1 MRVMLGL
8 TGASG
13 APYAARVLR
22 GLVTAGADVGV
33 VASAAGAQVVALE
46 LHKNRDLDPA
56 GAIDRFVAEN
66 GAGGEVRIWQAHD
79 YKAPYAS
86 GSSRTDVVIICP
98 CSMATVGTIA
108 GGAEANL
115 IHRAAGVQ
123 LKEGRR
129 LVLVPRE
136 TPLSDIHLENLLR
149 VKRAGA
155 RVVPA
160 MPGFYHLPE
169 TIDDL
174 IDFVAARVLA
184 AAGVEAGFN
193 RAWGEDEA

>member
-1 MRVMLGL
+1 MPRWWR
-8 TGASG
+8 S
-13 APYAARVLR
+13 
-22 GLVTAGADVGV
+22 
-33 VASAAGAQVVALE
+33 SC
-46 LHKNRDLDPA
+46 HKNRDLDPA

>member
-1 MRVMLGL
+1 MRVMLGI

-22 GLVTAGADVGV
+22 GLVEAGADVGV

-46 LHKNRDLDPA
+46 LHGNRDLDPA
-56 GAIDRFVAEN
+56 GAIERFVAEN
-66 GAGGEVRIWQAHD
+66 GGADVRVWGASD
-79 YKAPYAS
+79 YRAPYAS
-86 GSSRTDVVIICP
+86 GSSRTDAVIVCP

-149 VKRAGA
+149 VKRSGA

-160 MPGFYHLPE
+160 MPAFYHLPE
-169 TIDDL
+169 SIEDL
-174 IDFVAARVLA
+174 IDFVAARVLS
-184 AAGVEAGFN
+184 AAGVDAGFN
-193 RAWGEDEA
+193 RAWGEDQS

>member
-22 GLVTAGADVGV
+22 GLVEAGADVGV

-46 LHKNRDLDPA
+46 LHGNRDLDPA
-56 GAIDRFVAEN
+56 GAIERFVAEN
-66 GAGGEVRIWQAHD
+66 GGADVRVWGASD
-79 YKAPYAS
+79 YRAPYAS
-86 GSSRTDVVIICP
+86 GSSRTDAVIVCP

-149 VKRAGA
+149 VKRSGA

-160 MPGFYHLPE
+160 MPAFYHLPE
-169 TIDDL
+169 SIEDL
-174 IDFVAARVLA
+174 IDFVAARVLS
-184 AAGVEAGFN
+184 AAGVDAGFN
-193 RAWGEDEA
+193 RAWGEDQS

>member
-1 MRVMLGL
+1 MLGL

-22 GLVTAGADVGV
+22 ALVASGADVGV
-33 VASAAGAQVVALE
+33 VVSRAGAQVIALE
-46 LHKNRDLDPA
+46 LYGDREMNPA
-56 GAIDRFVAEN
+56 GAVERFVTDN
-66 GAGGEVRIWQAHD
+66 GDAAVRIWGESD
-79 YKAPYAS
+79 YAAPYAS
-86 GSSRTDVVIICP
+86 GSSRTDAVIVCP

-115 IHRAAGVQ
+115 IHRAAAVQ
-123 LKEGRR
+123 LKEGRK

-149 VKRAGA
+149 IKRAGA
-155 RVVPA
+155 SVVPA
-160 MPGFYHLPE
+160 MPGFYHLPQ

-174 IDFVAARVLA
+174 VDFVAGRVLDS
-184 AAGVEAGFN
+184 AGVEATLYE
-193 RAWGEDEA
+193 RWGK

>member
-1 MRVMLGL
+1 MKAMLGL

-22 GLVTAGADVGV
+22 ALVDAGVEVGV
-33 VASAAGAQVVALE
+33 VASEAGSQVIALE
-46 LHKNRDLDPA
+46 IYGDREMDGR
-56 GAIDRFVAEN
+56 GAVERLVADH
-66 GAGGEVRIWQAHD
+66 GGEGVSIWGKAD
-79 YKAPYAS
+79 YSAPYAS
-86 GSSRTDVVIICP
+86 GSARTDAVIICP

-155 RVVPA
+155 SVVPA
-160 MPGFYHLPE
+160 MPAFYHLPKS
-169 TIDDL
+169 IDDL
-174 IDFVAARVLA
+174 VDFVAGRVLD
-184 AAGVEAGFN
+184 AAGVEATLF
-193 RAWGEDEA
+193 RRWGTPQ